1 MYIRTKNIFLVMF
14 IHFFTD
20 FSVFILNTIFDNN
33 YALYTLDVLFVLFT
47 FLLLRSKNKVN
58 ALVNNHIN

>member
-1 MYIRTKNIFLVMF
+1 MF